1 MFLRIIICAAAG
13 ALFIA
18 SQAIAQQ
25 KLQVSFKIPNENGKY
40 IVSQSVDVGDVPT
53 HVVRVFEVRNIIAN
67 NSASIN
73 GLKLVEVFQRGT
85 SDLTNGHGGGT
96 GYLVFTA
103 DNGDKFSS
111 RNNWVAQ
118 QVSGKL
124 TATWGGTITGGTGKF
139 AGIQGTTRVF
149 TNFDPS
155 PGGAVSNTLI
165 DIEYS
170 IGK

>member
-1 MFLRIIICAAAG
+1 MYRTIMCALAC
-13 ALFIA
+13 ALFIT

-25 KLQVSFKIPNENGKY
+25 KQQVSFKIPNENGKY
-40 IVSQSVDVGDVPT
+40 TVSQSVDVGDVPT
-53 HVVRVFEVRNIIAN
+53 HVVRVFEVRNTILN

-73 GLKLVEVFQRGT
+73 GVKLVEVFQRGT
-85 SDLTNGHGGGT
+85 SDLTNGYGGGT
-96 GYLVFTA
+96 AYLVFAA
-103 DNGDKFSS
+103 DNGDKFFS

-118 QVSGKL
+118 QVAGKL
-124 TATWGGTITGGTGKF
+124 TATWGGSITGGTGKF
-139 AGIQGTTRVF
+139 AGIQGTTRLV

-155 PGGAVSNTLI
+155 PGGAVSNTQI

>member
-1 MFLRIIICAAAG
+1 MRIIQCAAA
-13 ALFIA
+13 AVLI
-18 SQAIAQQ
+18 SNQAVAQQ
-25 KLQVSFKIPNENGKY
+25 KQQVSFTIPTENSKY
-40 IVSQSVDVGDVPT
+40 IVSQNVDVGDVPN
-53 HVVRVFEVRNIIAN
+53 HVVRVFEVRNTISN

-73 GLKLVEVFQRGT
+73 GLKLVEVFSRGT

-96 GYLVFTA
+96 GYIVFVA
-103 DNGDKFSS
+103 ENGDKFFS

-118 QVSGKL
+118 ASSGKL

-139 AGIQGTTRVF
+139 AAIQGVTR
-149 TNFDPS
+149 TIANFDPS
-155 PGGAVSNTLI
+155 PGGAVSNTQI